1 VTVLGYGLG
10 AMVVALL
17 LQVVWVRWRQP
28 ANHARV
34 IMVVFAS
41 CSLLG
46 GVLLHQA
53 AGAEWCEVA
62 RYLLLT
68 GSLSVMYLIV
78 YAAVEDDSPSMAMV
92 YFAAQAGAEGRAR
105 GEFRQV
111 LRDDLLFGERV
122 AAMRRE
128 GWLEEEAGGALR
140 LSRRGAIIGK
150 FYTRMQHAL
159 RMDEGG

>member
-1 VTVLGYGLG
+1 MSVLGYGLG
-10 AMVVALL
+10 AMLVALV
-17 LQVVWVRWRQP
+17 LQVFWVRWREP

-34 IMVVFAS
+34 IMVVFGL

-46 GVLLHQA
+46 GFLLWQTPSSD
-53 AGAEWCEVA
+53 WCELA

-92 YFAAQAGAEGRAR
+92 YFAAQAGAEGRSR

-122 AAMRRE
+122 AAMKRE
-128 GWLEEEAGGALR
+128 GWLEEGAGGV
-140 LSRRGAIIGK
+140 LSLSHRGAFIGK
-150 FYTRMQHAL
+150 FYTRMQHLL

>member
-1 VTVLGYGLG
+1 MLGYGLG
-10 AMVVALL
+10 AMIVALV

-34 IMVVFAS
+34 IMAVFAF
-41 CSLLG
+41 CSLFG
-46 GVLLHQA
+46 AVLLLQVG
-53 AGAEWCEVA
+53 AGDWCEVA
-62 RYLLLT
+62 RYFLLT

-92 YFAAQAGAEGRAR
+92 YFAAQAGAEGRVR
-105 GEFRQV
+105 NDFRQV

-128 GWLEEEAGGALR
+128 GWLEQQPGDRLR
-140 LSRRGAIIGK
+140 LSRRGAAIGG
-150 FYTRMQHAL
+150 FYTWLQHAL

>member
-1 VTVLGYGLG
+1 
-10 AMVVALL
+10 MIVALV
-17 LQVVWVRWRQP
+17 LQVIWVRWRQP

-34 IMVVFAS
+34 IMVVFAA

-46 GVLLHQA
+46 GVLLHQT

-68 GSLSVMYLIV
+68 GSLGVMYLIV

-92 YFAAQAGAEGRAR
+92 YFAAQAGSEGRPR
-105 GEFRQV
+105 EEFRQV

-122 AAMRRE
+122 AAMKRE
-128 GWLEEEAGGALR
+128 GWLKEAPDGALR
-140 LSRRGAIIGK
+140 LSRRGAMIGK
-150 FYTRMQHAL
+150 FYTRMQHVL

>member
-1 VTVLGYGLG
+1 MSVLGYGLG
-10 AMVVALL
+10 AVMVALF
-17 LQVVWVRWRQP
+17 LQVLWVRWCKP

-34 IMVVFAS
+34 IMVVFAL
-41 CSLLG
+41 CSLVG
-46 GVLLHQA
+46 GVFLRQIGA
-53 AGAEWCEVA
+53 ADWCDVC

-105 GEFRQV
+105 EEFRQV

-128 GWLEEEAGGALR
+128 GWLEQVGGALR
-140 LSRRGAIIGK
+140 LSRRGAVIGE
-150 FYTRMQHAL
+150 FYTRLQHAL